1 MSINSYLENI
11 AKMAIIQENERERI
25 NRSIQVITQRLKS
38 YFHFTQVIIDE
49 PLVFGSYKRKTIIP
63 RNLDPNSDVDIMVI
77 FGMKFE
83 HYICGLPQYKPHT
96 YLGYLKSFANAYYE
110 RSEIYQDFPSVVIE
124 LNHIK
129 FDLVPATYDYSG
141 DYKIPEKPIEGYYY
155 LQDWTDTNPD
165 DLDRALVNNQTLR
178 RLVRLAK
185 IWNVK
190 SGYIFT
196 SYELEK
202 WITQQFFWGNLEE
215 HFFRFCEL
223 LPISWD
229 FSKTKKDKIMRLK
242 NSERYARTSQKWEY
256 LSNLFK

>member
-11 AKMAIIQENERERI
+11 AKMAIIQEGERERI
-25 NRSIQVITQRLKS
+25 NRSVNTIIDRLKDCFRS
-38 YFHFTQVIIDE
+38 MQTIIDD

-63 RNLDPNSDVDIMVI
+63 RKLDPNSDVDIMVI
-77 FGMKFE
+77 FGGRYE
-83 HYICGLPQYKPHT
+83 HYLYGMPQYKPRT
-96 YLGYLKSFANAYYE
+96 YLEYLKSFANTYYE

-129 FDLVPATYDYSG
+129 FDLVPATHNYLGS
-141 DYKIPEKPIEGYYY
+141 YKIPDKPIEGYYY
-155 LQDWTDTNPD
+155 LQDWTDTNPN

-185 IWNVK
+185 IWNAKAEYV
-190 SGYIFT
+190 YT

-229 FSKTKKDKIMRLK
+229 FSQVKKDKIIRLK
-242 NSERYARTSQKWEY
+242 NSARCARTLQKWEY
-256 LSNLFK
+256 LSNLFE

>member
-25 NRSIQVITQRLKS
+25 NRSIQAIIQRLKS

-49 PLVFGSYKRKTIIP
+49 PLIFGSYKRKTIIP
-63 RNLDPNSDVDIMVI
+63 RNLDSNSDVDIMVI
-77 FGMKFE
+77 FGGRYE
-83 HYICGLPQYKPHT
+83 HFLYGMPQYKPRT
-96 YLGYLKSFANAYYE
+96 YLQYLKSFANAYYE

-129 FDLVPATYDYSG
+129 FDLVPAIHSYSG
-141 DYKIPEKPIEGYYY
+141 NYKIPDKPINGYYQ
-155 LQDWTDTNPD
+155 LQDWIDTNPN

-185 IWNVK
+185 IWNAR
-190 SGYIFT
+190 SGYIYT

-202 WITQQFFWGNLEE
+202 WIAQQFFWGNLEE
-215 HFFRFCEL
+215 YFFRFCEL

-229 FSKTKKDKIMRLK
+229 FLNTKKDKIMRLK
-242 NSERYARTSQKWEY
+242 NSARCARTSQKWEDIN
-256 LSNLFK
+256 NLFK

>member
-1 MSINSYLENI
+1 MQSNKLKSKKQPNIVQIKMSINSYLENI
-11 AKMAIIQENERERI
+11 AKMAIIQEDERERI
-25 NRSIQVITQRLKS
+25 NQSVNTIIDRLKD
-38 YFHFTQVIIDE
+38 YFRSMQIIIDE

-83 HYICGLPQYKPHT
+83 HYICGLPQHKPHA

-141 DYKIPEKPIEGYYY
+141 DCKIPEKPIEGYYY
-155 LQDWTDTNPD
+155 LQDWTDTNPN

-185 IWNVK
+185 IWNAKAEYV
-190 SGYIFT
+190 YT

-215 HFFRFCEL
+215 HFFRFLSYC
-223 LPISWD
+223 PYRGI
-229 FSKTKKDKIMRLK
+229 FQTQRKTKL
-242 NSERYARTSQKWEY
+242 
-256 LSNLFK
+256 